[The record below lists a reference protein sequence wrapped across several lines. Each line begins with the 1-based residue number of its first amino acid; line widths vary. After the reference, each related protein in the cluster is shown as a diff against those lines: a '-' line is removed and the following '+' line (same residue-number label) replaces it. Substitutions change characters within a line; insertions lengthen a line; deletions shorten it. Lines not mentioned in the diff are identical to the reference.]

1 MAGRDEVER
10 MDVTLAAARELILA
24 SVRPLGSERVPIAD
38 AVGRVLAEDV
48 VADRRI
54 PPADNSAMDGFAVR
68 AADVRRVPAVLRVV
82 EDLPAGRRSARKL
95 GPGEAARIMT
105 GAAIPEGADAVVPAE
120 LCETTGERVS
130 VLRAVTARENVRDA
144 GSDVAPGAP
153 IAASGEVLRPAHVGM
168 LAALGRA
175 SVRVCARARVA
186 VLATGDE
193 IVEPEA
199 LCDDGRIAGSNSYAL
214 AAALREIG
222 AEPVNLGIAPDQP
235 ALIEARLREALRCD
249 AVISTGG
256 VSVGDRDFIKAALA
270 DLGGELR
277 LWRIRQKPGAP
288 LAFAVLG
295 GRPVF
300 GLPGNPVS
308 SLVTFEQ
315 LARPAL
321 LRMMGHTKVFRPVA
335 RAVLDE
341 EYRKPAGRL
350 HLVRVALARR
360 DGALRARPT
369 GDQSSGIL
377 LSMVRADALAIVP
390 EEVTVVAA
398 GSEVV
403 VQLLDR
409 DDLCAEAGF

>member
-1 MAGRDEVER
+1 MALRPEAQR
-10 MDVTLAAARELILA
+10 IDVTLQAARDLVLA
-24 SVRPLGSERVPIAD
+24 SIRPLGSERVPLVGG
-38 AVGRVLAEDV
+38 VGRVLAEDV
-48 VADRRI
+48 RAERRI

-68 AADVRRVPAVLRVV
+68 AEDVRRVPASLRVV
-82 EDLPAGRRSARKL
+82 EDLPAGRRSVRKL

-105 GAAIPEGADAVVPAE
+105 GAAIPEGADAVVPIE
-120 LCETTGERVS
+120 LTEAAPDHVT
-130 VLRAVTARENVRDA
+130 VLRAVASRENVRDA
-144 GSDVAPGAP
+144 GSDVEPGTLV
-153 IAASGEVLRPAHVGM
+153 AAAGAVLRPAHLGM

-175 SVRVCARARVA
+175 SVRVHVRARVA

-199 LCDDGRIAGSNSYAL
+199 LCDDGRIAGSNSYTLSAAL
-214 AAALREIG
+214 AEIG

-235 ALIEARLREALRCD
+235 AVIEARFREALRCD

-256 VSVGDRDFIKAALA
+256 VSVGDRDFIKAVLA

-277 LWRIRQKPGAP
+277 LWRIRLKPGAP

-315 LARPAL
+315 LVRPSV
-321 LRMMGHTKVFRPVA
+321 LRMMGHTNVFRPVA

-341 EYRKPAGRL
+341 EYRKPAGRM
-350 HLVRVALARR
+350 HLVRVVLAER
-360 DGALRARPT
+360 DGRLRARPT

-390 EEVTVVAA
+390 AETTVVPA
-398 GSEVV
+398 GTEVA
-403 VQLLDR
+403 VQLLGR
-409 DDLCAEAGF
+409 DDLRPEAGF